1 MIKIEFSGAS
11 LDEVMAAAE
20 RAVKEW
26 REPVTQDVW
35 TAPSLVR
42 VPPAE
47 QPPVKLAAEDVALV
61 DEMAGLAPERLPV
74 DIEYA
79 LSAEHSAALR
89 REEAE
94 QAAAAEPS
102 PPTPAADE
110 EEVRVQIRTLLTP
123 HMRGERSAEARALIK
138 RFGPDGLKSVPSDS
152 LAAFLA
158 AAKEFCNV

>member
-26 REPVTQDVW
+26 RAPVTQDVW

-61 DEMAGLAPERLPV
+61 DEMAGLAPEPLPV

-94 QAAAAEPS
+94 LAA
-102 PPTPAADE
+102 PPAPPAADE

-123 HMRGERSAEARALIK
+123 HMRGERSAEARSLIK

>member
-26 REPVTQDVW
+26 RAPVTQDVW
-35 TAPSLVR
+35 TAPGLVR
-42 VPPAE
+42 VLPAPPA
-47 QPPVKLAAEDVALV
+47 PVTLAAEDVALV
-61 DEMAGLAPERLPV
+61 DEMAGV
-74 DIEYA
+74 
-79 LSAEHSAALR
+79 
-89 REEAE
+89 
-94 QAAAAEPS
+94 EPS
-102 PPTPAADE
+102 PPPPTPPPPPPPAADE

>member
-26 REPVTQDVW
+26 RSPVTPDVW

-42 VPPAE
+42 VPPA
-47 QPPVKLAAEDVALV
+47 PPAPVTLAAEDVALV
-61 DEMAGLAPERLPV
+61 DEMAGV
-74 DIEYA
+74 
-79 LSAEHSAALR
+79 
-89 REEAE
+89 
-94 QAAAAEPS
+94 EP
-102 PPTPAADE
+102 PPPPPPPAADE